1 MDGVLI
7 AGDLFDHGR
16 VPDDL
21 LAWTAKELDRAERP
35 VVLMVGNHDVLN
47 EDSVHNRFRGPERCA
62 NLVLLDDPDGS
73 IVEIEGTDV
82 VVWGRA
88 MREHEPKY
96 RPLAG
101 IPDRPENRWGIVA
114 GHGILIRRNRPS
126 HHASPIHMEEIEA
139 VEWDY
144 VALGHHHAFT
154 VLREAPNPALYPG
167 ATAYSRHGEAGAV
180 LVTFTSGAGVTYN
193 WTSLGSV

>member
-1 MDGVLI
+1 MADVHLGNGNGGAGGPEAVAFGRAIDLAIESDVDGILI

-47 EDSVHNRFRGPERCA
+47 EASVHNRFRGPERCA

-73 IVEIEGTDV
+73 VVEMEGTDV

-88 MREHEPKY
+88 MREHEPKH

-101 IPDRPENRWGIVA
+101 IPDEPEGR
-114 GHGILIRRNRPS
+114 
-126 HHASPIHMEEIEA
+126 
-139 VEWDY
+139 
-144 VALGHHHAFT
+144 
-154 VLREAPNPALYPG
+154 
-167 ATAYSRHGEAGAV
+167 
-180 LVTFTSGAGVTYN
+180 
-193 WTSLGSV
+193 